1 MSSND
6 RVIIFDTTLRDGE
19 QSPGASMTGEE
30 KLRIARALERL
41 KVDVIEAGFAI
52 ASPGDFAAVKLV
64 ADHIKDSTVCSLAR
78 AVDADIE
85 RAAEALAGANAG
97 RIHTFI
103 ATSPIHMQYKLR
115 MQPEQVVE
123 QAVRAVSKARSLC
136 GDVEFSCEDAGR
148 SEIDFLCRII
158 EAAIDAGAR
167 TINIP
172 DTVGYAIPHQ
182 YADTIRQL
190 LERIPNA
197 DKAVF
202 SVHCHNDLGLAVANS
217 LAAVVA
223 GARQVECT
231 INGLGERA
239 GNAALEEIVMA
250 IKTRQDLLDVH
261 TRIETEH
268 ILAASRLV
276 SGITGFPVQPNKA
289 IVGANAFAHESGI
302 HQDGVL
308 KHRETYEIMSAQSV
322 GWNANKMVMGK
333 HSGRAAFRSRLE
345 ELGIALEGDELNA
358 AFARF
363 KELADKKHEIFD
375 EDLQALI
382 SDTLADEA
390 PEHFKLASLDVAS
403 KTGTIPEA
411 KLVLSVDGAERSAEA
426 EGSGPVD
433 ATFKAIETIAESGAT
448 LQLYSVNAITQGT
461 DSQGEVTV
469 RLEKG
474 GRIVNG
480 NGADTDIVVASAK
493 AYLNALNL
501 MQVGAKAHPQVE
513 GV

>member
-1 MSSND
+1 MTND

-19 QSPGASMTGEE
+19 QSPGASMTRDE
-30 KLRIARALERL
+30 KLRIAKALERL

-52 ASPGDFAAVKLV
+52 ASPGDFESVKAV
-64 ADHIKDSTVCSLAR
+64 ADNIQDSIVCSLAR
-78 AVDADIE
+78 ALEADIN
-85 RAAEALAGANAG
+85 RAAEALSGAAAG

-115 MQPEQVVE
+115 MQPDQVIE
-123 QAVRAVSKARSLC
+123 QAVKSIRQARNLC

-182 YADTIRQL
+182 YADTMRQL

-217 LAAVVA
+217 LAAVAA
-223 GARQVECT
+223 GARQIECT
-231 INGLGERA
+231 LNGLGERA
-239 GNAALEEIVMA
+239 GNAALEEVVMA
-250 IKTRQDLLDVH
+250 LKTRQDLFGLE
-261 TRIETEH
+261 TRIDTPH

-276 SGITGFPVQPNKA
+276 SSITGFPVQPNKA

-308 KHRETYEIMSAQSV
+308 KHRETYEIMRAQDV
-322 GWNANKMVMGK
+322 GWHTNRMVLGK
-333 HSGRAAFRSRLE
+333 HSGRNAFRSRLE
-345 ELGIALEGDELNA
+345 ELGTQLTGDELNA

-363 KELADKKHEIFD
+363 KVLADKKHEIFD
-375 EDLQALI
+375 EDLQALV
-382 SDTLADEA
+382 SDTQAQEV
-390 PEHFKLASLDVAS
+390 PEFVRLVSLEVLS
-403 KTGTIPEA
+403 KTGVSPEA
-411 KLVLSVDGAERSAEA
+411 RLTLEIDGQVQEA
-426 EGSGPVD
+426 VAQGSGPVD
-433 ATFKAIETIAESGAT
+433 ATFRAIEQLVKSETV
-448 LQLYSVNAITQGT
+448 LLLYSVNAITEGT

-469 RLEKG
+469 RLEKA
-474 GRIVNG
+474 GRILNG
-480 NGADTDIVVASAK
+480 HGADTDILLASAK
-493 AYLNALNL
+493 AYVHALNL
-501 MQVGAKAHPQVE
+501 LRLAAKANPQAE
-513 GV
+513 TL